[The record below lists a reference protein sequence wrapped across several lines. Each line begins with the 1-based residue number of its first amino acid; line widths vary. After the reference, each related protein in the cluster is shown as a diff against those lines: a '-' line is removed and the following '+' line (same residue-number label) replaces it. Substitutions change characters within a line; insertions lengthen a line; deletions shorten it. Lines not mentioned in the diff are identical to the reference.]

1 MLSSYPTLLLQPS
14 LVSGMSSSFDTK
26 RELRWACRKEVFVGE
41 SKLAIFRLLR
51 VTRGARAYMMDNRYQ
66 KKN

>member
-1 MLSSYPTLLLQPS
+1 
-14 LVSGMSSSFDTK
+14 MSSSFDTK